1 MAGLSQEELKKRC
14 DFLFDNPGLTTLMSD
29 LRGFNRGDKI
39 CAKMPTKDGKSMEIQ
54 IWDYV
59 SSMNLILAYDPNTK
73 QGTVVPAND
82 SDKNNPI
89 LALVKKL
96 MRTVGRLS
104 SREIRE
110 LKNNKRVSTFHLIRD
125 PKYKNEEV
133 VDASFVGTYNP
144 AAAGGKK
151 KTRTRKAR
159 GRRHKTRRA

>member
-39 CAKMPTKDGKSMEIQ
+39 CAKMPTKDGKNTQIE

-104 SREIRE
+104 AREIRE

-151 KTRTRKAR
+151 KTRKAR